1 MLNGSFDLSLR
12 PKTTQAIS
20 SKITSYMYH
29 YVSPAEAV
37 SHVKSGDTIVVQ
49 GSTSIPMVL
58 LRALT
63 ERANELRDVKLIS
76 GFGVHPEDAPYA
88 KKEYIDSFR
97 ALSIFVPN
105 NLRRAMKEGV
115 ADTIPCF
122 LGEVPSLFRSGQ
134 VPVDVTFLNVSE
146 PDENGYCSF
155 GISADIAFSGQECSK
170 TIIAQVNKYM
180 PRTFG
185 DPVIHVSRLTAMC
198 RGDEPLIEVPT
209 PVPSDIETRIGN
221 YIANEIPDGAT
232 LQIGVGGIPNAVINA
247 LSHHQHLG
255 LHTEAITDGVL
266 PLIEK
271 GIIDNSQKKVL
282 PGKSVGSLVL
292 GSRHLYDYMD
302 GNPNFVIRDV
312 AWTNDPQIIRQNP
325 KAMSINSAIE
335 VDLTGQICA
344 DSIGETIISGVGGQH
359 DFFYGS
365 ALSEGGK
372 CFLALTSMT
381 AKGQSKIVPRLAP
394 GAGVVTTR
402 FQAQYIVTEYGIVYL
417 RNLPLAERA
426 KALISIAHPS
436 VREELERAAV
446 ERFGIGYLRLK

>member
-1 MLNGSFDLSLR
+1 MENY
-12 PKTTQAIS
+12 K
-20 SKITSYMYH
+20 

-37 SHVKSGDTIVVQ
+37 KLVKSGDTIVVQ
-49 GSTSIPMVL
+49 GSTSIPTVL
-58 LRALT
+58 LKALT
-63 ERANELRDVKLIS
+63 ERAPELRDVKLIS
-76 GFGVHPEDAPYA
+76 GFGVDKEDAPYA
-88 KKEYIDSFR
+88 KKELIDSFR

-105 NLRRAMKEGV
+105 NLRNAMREGV

-122 LGEVPSLFRSGQ
+122 LGEVPSLFRSGLI
-134 VPVDVTFLNVSE
+134 PVDVTFLNVSE
-146 PDENGYCSF
+146 PDEDGYCSY
-155 GISADIAFSGQECSK
+155 GVSADIAFSGAECSK

-185 DPVIHVSRLTAMC
+185 DPVIHVSKISAMC
-198 RGDEPLIEVPT
+198 RGDVPLVEVPT
-209 PVPSDIETRIGN
+209 PVPSPIETKIGN
-221 YIANEIPDGAT
+221 YIAAEIPDGAT
-232 LQIGVGGIPNAVINA
+232 IQIGVGGIPNAVINA
-247 LSHHQHLG
+247 LRDHQHLG

-271 GIIDNSQKKVL
+271 GIIDNSQKKIL
-282 PGKSVGSLVL
+282 PGKSVGSLIL
-292 GSRHLYDYMD
+292 GSRNLYDYVD
-302 GNPNFVIRDV
+302 GNRDFVIRDV

-344 DSIGETIISGVGGQH
+344 DSIGETVISGVGGQH

-381 AKGQSKIVPRLAP
+381 NKGKSKIVPRLAP

-402 FQAQYIVTEYGIVYL
+402 FQAQYIVTEHGIAFL
-417 RNLPLAERA
+417 RNLPLADRA
-426 KALISIAHPS
+426 KALIRIADPS

-446 ERFGIGYLRLK
+446 ERFGLGFLRLK

>member
-1 MLNGSFDLSLR
+1 MKYLT
-12 PKTTQAIS
+12 PAQA
-20 SKITSYMYH
+20 
-29 YVSPAEAV
+29 VQF
-37 SHVKSGDTIVVQ
+37 VKSGDTIVVQ

-63 ERANELRDVKLIS
+63 ARAAELRDVKIIS
-76 GFGVHPEDAPYA
+76 GFGVHPEEAPYA
-88 KKEYIDSFR
+88 KRELIDSFR
-97 ALSIFVPN
+97 ALNIFVPN

-122 LGEVPSLFRSGQ
+122 LGEVPSLFRSGL
-134 VPVDVTFLNVSE
+134 VPVDVAFLNVSE
-146 PDENGYCSF
+146 PDEEGYCSF
-155 GISADIAFSGQECSK
+155 GISADIAFSGAECAK

-185 DPVIHVSRLTAMC
+185 DPVIHVSKITALC
-198 RGDEPLIEVPT
+198 RGDEPLVEVPT
-209 PVPSDIETRIGN
+209 PVPSEVDTKIGN
-221 YIANEIPDGAT
+221 FIANEIPDGAT

-247 LSHHQHLG
+247 LSNHQHLG

-271 GIIDNSQKKVL
+271 GIIDNSQKKIL
-282 PGKSVGSLVL
+282 PGKSVGSLIL
-292 GSRHLYDYMD
+292 GSKHLYDYID
-302 GNPNFVIRDV
+302 GNRDFVIRDV

-325 KAMSINSAIE
+325 RAMAINSAIE

-359 DFFYGS
+359 DFMYGA

-372 CFLALTSMT
+372 CFIALPSMT
-381 AKGQSKIVPRLAP
+381 NKGQSKIVAHLAP

-402 FQAQYIVTEYGIVYL
+402 FQAQYIVTEHGIAFL
-417 RNLPLAERA
+417 RNLPLADRA
-426 KALISIAHPS
+426 KALIRIADPS
-436 VREELERAAV
+436 VREDLERAAV
-446 ERFGIGYLRLK
+446 ARFGIGFLRLK

>member
-1 MLNGSFDLSLR
+1 MKYL
-12 PKTTQAIS
+12 T
-20 SKITSYMYH
+20 
-29 YVSPAEAV
+29 PAEAV
-37 SHVKSGDTIVVQ
+37 QYVKSGDTIVVQ

-63 ERANELRDVKLIS
+63 ARANELRNVKIIS

-88 KKEYIDSFR
+88 KRELIDSFR
-97 ALSIFVPN
+97 ALNIFVSN
-105 NLRRAMKEGV
+105 NMRRAMREGV

-122 LGEVPSLFRSGQ
+122 LGEVPSLFRSGL
-134 VPVDVTFLNVSE
+134 VPVDVAFLNVSE
-146 PDENGYCSF
+146 PDEEGYCSF
-155 GISADIAFSGQECSK
+155 GISADIAFSGSECAK

-185 DPVIHVSRLTAMC
+185 DPVIHVSRITAMC
-198 RGDEPLIEVPT
+198 RGDEPLVEVPT
-209 PVPSDIETRIGN
+209 PTPTEAETRIGN
-221 YIANEIPDGAT
+221 FIANEIPDGAT

-247 LSHHQHLG
+247 LRDHRHLG

-271 GIIDNSQKKVL
+271 GIIDNSQKKIL

-302 GNPNFVIRDV
+302 GNRDFVIRDV

-325 KAMSINSAIE
+325 KAMAINSAIE

-344 DSIGETIISGVGGQH
+344 DSIGETVISGVGGQH
-359 DFFYGS
+359 DFMYGAS
-365 ALSEGGK
+365 LSEGGK
-372 CFLALTSMT
+372 CFIALPSMT
-381 AKGQSKIVPRLAP
+381 SKGQSKIVAHLAP

-402 FQAQYIVTEYGIVYL
+402 FQAQYIATEHGIAYL
-417 RNLPLAERA
+417 RNLPLADRA
-426 KALISIAHPS
+426 KALIKIADPS
-436 VREELERAAV
+436 VREDLERAAV
-446 ERFGIGYLRLK
+446 ERFGIGFLRLK

>member
-1 MLNGSFDLSLR
+1 MKYL
-12 PKTTQAIS
+12 T
-20 SKITSYMYH
+20 
-29 YVSPAEAV
+29 PAEAV
-37 SHVKSGDTIVVQ
+37 QYVKSGDTIVVQ

-63 ERANELRDVKLIS
+63 ARANELRNVKIIS

-88 KKEYIDSFR
+88 KRELIDSFR
-97 ALSIFVPN
+97 ALNIFVSN
-105 NLRRAMKEGV
+105 NMRRAMREGV

-122 LGEVPSLFRSGQ
+122 LGEVPSLFRSGL
-134 VPVDVTFLNVSE
+134 VPVDVAFLNVSE
-146 PDENGYCSF
+146 PDEEGYCSF
-155 GISADIAFSGQECSK
+155 GISADIAFSGSECAK

-185 DPVIHVSRLTAMC
+185 DPVIHVSRITAMC
-198 RGDEPLIEVPT
+198 RGDEPLVEVPT
-209 PVPSDIETRIGN
+209 PTPTEAETRIGN
-221 YIANEIPDGAT
+221 FIANEIPDGAT

-247 LSHHQHLG
+247 LRDHRHLG

-271 GIIDNSQKKVL
+271 GIIDNSQKKIL

-302 GNPNFVIRDV
+302 GNRDFVIRDV

-325 KAMSINSAIE
+325 KAMAINSAIE

-344 DSIGETIISGVGGQH
+344 DSIGETVISGVGGQH
-359 DFFYGS
+359 DFMYGAS
-365 ALSEGGK
+365 LSEGGK
-372 CFLALTSMT
+372 CFIALPSMT
-381 AKGQSKIVPRLAP
+381 NKGQSKIVAHLAP

-402 FQAQYIVTEYGIVYL
+402 FQAQYIATEHGIAYL
-417 RNLPLAERA
+417 RNLPLADRA
-426 KALISIAHPS
+426 KALIKIADPS
-436 VREELERAAV
+436 VREDLERAAV
-446 ERFGIGYLRLK
+446 ERFGIGFLRLK

>member
-1 MLNGSFDLSLR
+1 MKYLT
-12 PKTTQAIS
+12 PAQA
-20 SKITSYMYH
+20 
-29 YVSPAEAV
+29 VQF
-37 SHVKSGDTIVVQ
+37 VKSGDTIVVQ

-63 ERANELRDVKLIS
+63 ARAVELRDVKIIS

-88 KKEYIDSFR
+88 KRELIDSFR
-97 ALSIFVPN
+97 ALNIFVPN

-122 LGEVPSLFRSGQ
+122 LGEVPSLFRSGL
-134 VPVDVTFLNVSE
+134 VPVDVAFLNVSE
-146 PDENGYCSF
+146 PDEEGFCSF
-155 GISADIAFSGQECSK
+155 GISADIAFSGAECAK

-185 DPVIHVSRLTAMC
+185 DPVIHVSKITALC
-198 RGDEPLIEVPT
+198 RGDEPLVEVPT
-209 PVPSDIETRIGN
+209 PVPSEVDTKIGN
-221 YIANEIPDGAT
+221 FIANEIPDGAT

-247 LSHHQHLG
+247 LRNHQHLG

-271 GIIDNSQKKVL
+271 GIIDNSQKKIL
-282 PGKSVGSLVL
+282 PGKSVGSLIL
-292 GSRHLYDYMD
+292 GSKHLYDYID
-302 GNPNFVIRDV
+302 GNRDFVIRDV

-325 KAMSINSAIE
+325 RAMAINSAIE

-359 DFFYGS
+359 DFMYGA

-372 CFLALTSMT
+372 CFIALPSMT
-381 AKGQSKIVPRLAP
+381 NKGQSKIVAHLAP

-402 FQAQYIVTEYGIVYL
+402 FQAQYIVTEHGIAFL
-417 RNLPLAERA
+417 RNLPLADRA
-426 KALISIAHPS
+426 KALIRIADPS
-436 VREELERAAV
+436 VREDLERAAV
-446 ERFGIGYLRLK
+446 ARFGIGFLRLR

>member
-1 MLNGSFDLSLR
+1 MKYL
-12 PKTTQAIS
+12 T
-20 SKITSYMYH
+20 
-29 YVSPAEAV
+29 PAEAV
-37 SHVKSGDTIVVQ
+37 QFVKSGDTIVVQ

-63 ERANELRDVKLIS
+63 ARAAELRDVKIIS

-88 KKEYIDSFR
+88 KRELIDSFR
-97 ALSIFVPN
+97 ALNIFVPN

-122 LGEVPSLFRSGQ
+122 LGEVPSLFRSGL
-134 VPVDVTFLNVSE
+134 VPVDVAFLNVSE
-146 PDENGYCSF
+146 PDEEGYCSF
-155 GISADIAFSGQECSK
+155 GISADIAFSGAECAK

-185 DPVIHVSRLTAMC
+185 DPVIHVSQITALC
-198 RGDEPLIEVPT
+198 RGDEPLVEVPT
-209 PVPSDIETRIGN
+209 PVPSEVDTKIGN
-221 YIANEIPDGAT
+221 FIANEIPDGAT

-247 LSHHQHLG
+247 LRDHQHLG

-271 GIIDNSQKKVL
+271 GIIDNSQKKIL

-292 GSRHLYDYMD
+292 GSKHLYDYID
-302 GNPNFVIRDV
+302 GNRDFVIRDV

-325 KAMSINSAIE
+325 CAMAINSAIE

-359 DFFYGS
+359 DFMYGA

-372 CFLALTSMT
+372 CFIALPSMT
-381 AKGQSKIVPRLAP
+381 NKGQSKIVAHLAP

-402 FQAQYIVTEYGIVYL
+402 FQAQYIVTEHGIAFL
-417 RNLPLAERA
+417 RNLPLADRA
-426 KALISIAHPS
+426 KALIRIADPS
-436 VREELERAAV
+436 VREDLERAAV
-446 ERFGIGYLRLK
+446 ARFGIGFLRLR

>member
-1 MLNGSFDLSLR
+1 MEY
-12 PKTTQAIS
+12 Q
-20 SKITSYMYH
+20 

-37 SHVKSGDTIVVQ
+37 RYVKSGDTIVVQ

-63 ERANELRDVKLIS
+63 ERASELRDVKLIS

-146 PDENGYCSF
+146 PDEDGYCSF
-155 GISADIAFSGQECSK
+155 GVSADIAFSGAECSK

-185 DPVIHVSRLTAMC
+185 DPVIHVSKLTAMC
-198 RGDEPLIEVPT
+198 RGDEPLVEVPT
-209 PVPSDIETRIGN
+209 PVPSEIETKIGN
-221 YIANEIPDGAT
+221 YIAAEIPDGAT

-247 LSHHQHLG
+247 LRDHQHLG

-271 GIIDNSQKKVL
+271 GIIDNSLKKIL
-282 PGKSVGSLVL
+282 PGKSVGSLIL
-292 GSRHLYDYMD
+292 GSRHLYDYID
-302 GNPNFVIRDV
+302 GNTNFVIRDV

-344 DSIGETIISGVGGQH
+344 DSIGETVISGVGGQH

-372 CFLALTSMT
+372 CFLALTSKT
-381 AKGQSKIVPRLAP
+381 NKGQSKIVPRLAP

-426 KALISIAHPS
+426 KALISIAAPEF
-436 VREELERAAV
+436 REELERAAV

>member
-1 MLNGSFDLSLR
+1 MKYLT
-12 PKTTQAIS
+12 PAQA
-20 SKITSYMYH
+20 
-29 YVSPAEAV
+29 VQF
-37 SHVKSGDTIVVQ
+37 VKSGDTIVVQ

-63 ERANELRDVKLIS
+63 ARAAELRDVKIIS

-88 KKEYIDSFR
+88 KRELIDSFR
-97 ALSIFVPN
+97 ALNIFVPN

-122 LGEVPSLFRSGQ
+122 LGEVPSLFRSGL
-134 VPVDVTFLNVSE
+134 VPVDVAFLNVSE
-146 PDENGYCSF
+146 PDEEGYCSF
-155 GISADIAFSGQECSK
+155 GISADIAFSGAECAK

-185 DPVIHVSRLTAMC
+185 DPVIHVSKITALC
-198 RGDEPLIEVPT
+198 RGDEPLVEVPT
-209 PVPSDIETRIGN
+209 PVPSEVDTKIGN
-221 YIANEIPDGAT
+221 FIANEIPDGAT

-247 LSHHQHLG
+247 LSDHQHLG

-271 GIIDNSQKKVL
+271 GIIDNSQKKIL
-282 PGKSVGSLVL
+282 PGKSVGSLIL
-292 GSRHLYDYMD
+292 GSKHLYDYID
-302 GNPNFVIRDV
+302 GNRDFVIRDV

-325 KAMSINSAIE
+325 RAMAINSAIE

-359 DFFYGS
+359 DFMYGA

-372 CFLALTSMT
+372 CFIALPSMT
-381 AKGQSKIVPRLAP
+381 NKGQSKIVAHLAP

-402 FQAQYIVTEYGIVYL
+402 FQAQYIVTEHGIAFL
-417 RNLPLAERA
+417 RNLPLADRA
-426 KALISIAHPS
+426 KALIRIADPS
-436 VREELERAAV
+436 VREDLERAAV
-446 ERFGIGYLRLK
+446 ARFGIGFLRLK

>member
-1 MLNGSFDLSLR
+1 MEY
-12 PKTTQAIS
+12 K
-20 SKITSYMYH
+20 

-37 SHVKSGDTIVVQ
+37 GYVKSGDTIVVQ

-63 ERANELRDVKLIS
+63 ERAGELKDVKLIS

-146 PDENGYCSF
+146 PDEEGYCSF
-155 GISADIAFSGQECSK
+155 GVSADIAFSGAECSK

-198 RGDEPLIEVPT
+198 RGDEPLVEVPT
-209 PVPSDIETRIGN
+209 PVPSEIETKIGN
-221 YIANEIPDGAT
+221 FIAAEIPDGAT

-247 LSHHQHLG
+247 LKDHRHLG

-271 GIIDNSQKKVL
+271 GIIDNTQKKIL
-282 PGKSVGSLVL
+282 PGKSVGSLIL
-292 GSRHLYDYMD
+292 GSRHLYDYID
-302 GNPNFVIRDV
+302 GNEQFVIRDV

-344 DSIGETIISGVGGQH
+344 DSIGETVISGVGGQH

-372 CFLALTSMT
+372 CFLALTSKT
-381 AKGQSKIVPRLAP
+381 NKGQSKIVPRLAP

-426 KALISIAHPS
+426 KALISVAAPEF
-436 VREELERAAV
+436 REELERAAV
-446 ERFGIGYLRLK
+446 ERFGIGYLRLR